1 MFNQPNYNKE
11 KPPVLYRG
19 VKIKY
24 ELLKNYK
31 FIGEEMK
38 PPYPPKIDEQGR
50 KTVGDGNEYGVY
62 MTDYD
67 IVARNAYAAVDQ
79 RDGTPINK
87 SVIFGNRRES
97 TVIPSVGIVYKI
109 KTDGLDVH
117 VPWITSY
124 LNGHYNNGMGGDEW
138 IAESVPASNYSIDT
152 VELGADTLHKSEMI
166 DANDIE
172 LMKKELFEKIEKRK
186 ERLELFEKKIEEM
199 PVNDRYRLDSIKIE
213 VLKSIYRLDGIMDVN
228 IDSFQPQT
236 PSDYLKYLK
245 AIAYSNNKENIDFDT
260 LGYIQGL
267 DGKLKAETTIS
278 DIVEMISNDMKNND
292 EKKKAFIERKEKSG
306 EEYTTARFDRKNAM
320 YLNLLN
326 QLDTKINSKEKTGY
340 DRKEDGTDFV
350 ETQEQVLTD
359 YSGKEIGNRTITW
372 NENIETGSRKIE
384 TVGTLEN
391 EDGIFA
397 MKEITDGKGN
407 EIQQQRKEIKKVNK
421 NTGEKEQYVYQKEKD
436 GREIYYRLSDGNL
449 TFRIIK
455 SKRGTE
461 IFQYD
466 KGQLVDSFEY
476 DVDGTAL
483 IPMGEMESIDENF
496 VENFFDAQVPYFE
509 AENKEINH
517 EKRNVSTQKLGKE
530 TVDIQKDVE
539 KIDIVQSQ
547 IAEQMQEKSKQN
559 FEINEFGEII
569 RSEEDNFRENLKFD
583 VKTETDERVEEEL
596 RKFELGIEDE
606 KQVKKKIENHKVE
619 KGDGDYVR

>member
-19 VKIKY
+19 VIINY
-24 ELLKNYK
+24 ELLKNYEFVGK
-31 FIGEEMK
+31 DMT
-38 PPYPPKIDEQGR
+38 PPYAPKIDEQGR

-62 MTDYD
+62 MTDHE
-67 IVARNAYAAVDQ
+67 IVARNAYAAVSLS
-79 RDGTPINK
+79 DGTPLNK
-87 SVIFGNRRES
+87 TVMFGMDHSR

-109 KTDGLDVH
+109 DTNGLDAH

-166 DANDIE
+166 DATDIE

-199 PVNDRYRLDSIKIE
+199 PVNDRYRLDSSKIE
-213 VLKSIYRLDGIMDVN
+213 ILKSIYRLDGIMDVN
-228 IDSFQPQT
+228 LDSFQPQT

-245 AIAYSNNKENIDFDT
+245 AIAYSNDKENIDFNT

-267 DGKLKAETTIS
+267 DGKLKTETDIF
-278 DIVEMISNDMKNND
+278 DIVEMINNDMKNND
-292 EKKKAFIERKEKSG
+292 EKRKAFIERKEKSG
-306 EEYTTARFDRKNAM
+306 EEYTTAMFDRKNAM

-340 DRKEDGTDFV
+340 TREEDGTDFV

-391 EDGIFA
+391 EDGFFA

-436 GREIYYRLSDGNL
+436 GREIYYRLSEGNL

-483 IPMGEMESIDENF
+483 IPMGEMESIDGNF
-496 VENFFDAQVPYFE
+496 VENFFDSQVPYFE
-509 AENKEINH
+509 AKNKEINH
-517 EKRNVSTQKLGKE
+517 EKRKVSTQKLGKE
-530 TVDIQKDVE
+530 SVDEMQDV
-539 KIDIVQSQ
+539 I
-547 IAEQMQEKSKQN
+547 
-559 FEINEFGEII
+559 
-569 RSEEDNFRENLKFD
+569 L
-583 VKTETDERVEEEL
+583 TDETERTMTAQEREM
-596 RKFELGIEDE
+596 
-606 KQVKKKIENHKVE
+606 HKAKE
-619 KGDGDYVR
+619 GQEIK